1 MRTIILASVLALFV
15 FSPVMATAA
24 AEASPYRAEADADWA
39 REERTLEFSHDSE
52 GFSYQSHRAS
62 DLGEDLIEGEFDLDD
77 ALFTYRFISTQLEN
91 ETTIETEVRFG
102 RLVEYRDMDQDGRYG
117 LGDRPVQ
124 TIRTADIEDETLTVR
139 GGVTDDVYRAEV
151 VYPLHN
157 GGLGGVGGS
166 GALGEPALILEFVV
180 APNTH
185 VEQGRSIQ
193 PTQASF
199 EVRVHDFQ
207 YQDNDTRL
215 ALITGV
221 TSSQALD
228 PAATDVAGSDG
239 FHDVVYRWQSSSSSG
254 ILRDVHLVQDTAHGD
269 AAPQNADVI
278 FSYAR
283 TQDVGHT
290 ASVEAVRYKAQAFAP
305 IIEPLLT
312 GDWRFYSVGILIS
325 LAAVAGPAYARLRR
339 DR

>member
-1 MRTIILASVLALFV
+1 MRTTILASALALFV
-15 FSPVMATAA
+15 FSPVVATAA
-24 AEASPYRAEADADWA
+24 ADASPFRADEDAEWA
-39 REERTLEFSHDSE
+39 REERTLEFSDDAN
-52 GFSYQSHRAS
+52 GFSYQSVRAS
-62 DLGEDLIEGEFDLDD
+62 DLGEDLIEGDFNLND
-77 ALFTYRFISTQLEN
+77 AVFTYRFVSTEPDN
-91 ETTIETEVRFG
+91 ETTLETEVRFE
-102 RLVEYRDMDQDGRYG
+102 RLVEYRDMDLDGRYG

-124 TIRTADIEDETLTVR
+124 TIRTADIEGETLTVR
-139 GGVTDDVYRAEV
+139 GGVTDDVFRAEV
-151 VYPLHN
+151 VYPLDN

-185 VEQGRSIQ
+185 VELGQTIQ
-193 PTQASF
+193 PTQAWF
-199 EVRVHDFQ
+199 DVRVHDFQ
-207 YQDNDTRL
+207 YQDNDTKL

-221 TSSQALD
+221 TASQALD

-239 FHDVVYRWQSSSSSG
+239 FHDVVYRWQAGSSSG
-254 ILRDVHLVQDTAHGD
+254 ILRDVHLVQDTAHGEE
-269 AAPQNADVI
+269 APQNADVI

-283 TQDVGHT
+283 SQDVGHT
-290 ASVEAVRYKAQAFAP
+290 ASVEAVRYKSQAFAP
-305 IIEPLLT
+305 IIEPLLA